1 MHRSESHDGACP
13 LACAITLTPV
23 VARSAGRGLRVAVYP
38 ACPGTNQRDR
48 IGRLTCLRDRYLR
61 TLVRHMNDALI
72 DGRTPSIDAILRR
85 VAPPICLC
93 DDAQGEFLTRTWGS
107 HCLEAYRDFLRIQQF
122 ACIVDSCRHVR
133 TEVCSLLDRGPA
145 VTVSG
150 HIDLAAM
157 RADGTLA
164 CAFLMQEHVPV
175 PATSE
180 VAAAFVCHQ
189 LVTHAYGAAAIDVI
203 HVALPSGMWENVR
216 CTPEVVADGAK
227 QCRDIA
233 AAIAHGE
240 FMAGGGGGG
249 GGGRGG
255 GGAGPRPARGAA
267 PPPPPP
273 AMRDDGPQWRWP
285 LRAS

>member
-1 MHRSESHDGACP
+1 MRRFESHDGTCP
-13 LACAITLTPV
+13 LACVITLTPA
-23 VARSAGRGLRVAVYP
+23 VARSAGRGPCVAVYP

-85 VAPPICLC
+85 VAPPICLY

-122 ACIVDSCRHVR
+122 ACIVDSGRHVR

-145 VTVSG
+145 VTFSG
-150 HIDLAAM
+150 HIDLTAM

-164 CAFLMQEHVPV
+164 CAFLTQEHVPV
-175 PATSE
+175 PAMSE

-189 LVTHAYGAAAIDVI
+189 LAIHAYGAAAIDVI
-203 HVALPSGMWENVR
+203 HVALPSGIWESVR
-216 CTPEVVADGAK
+216 CTPEVAAAGAV

-233 AAIAHGE
+233 VAIAHGE
-240 FMAGGGGGG
+240 RMAGRTAPPQ
-249 GGGRGG
+249 RGG
-255 GGAGPRPARGAA
+255 AVR
-267 PPPPPP
+267 P
-273 AMRDDGPQWRWP
+273 AMRDDGRQWWWP